1 MKEKKLFNDECVVRV
16 FLFVAKRKF
25 FESTGQF
32 IIAIGS
38 FQLLSKAVD
47 GVCGESCGFD
57 TKRPPHCEYGFN
69 NDTMRGSIP
78 RDMLVYDDKDEDD
91 DLNGKK
97 YVFTKLYR
105 VRLRKGLL
113 SPAFKYYVNFI
124 AS

>member
-1 MKEKKLFNDECVVRV
+1 MMSVWYVFFCLLPKEL
-16 FLFVAKRKF
+16 

-47 GVCGESCGFD
+47 GVCGEACGFD
-57 TKRPPHCEYGFN
+57 TKKPAHCDYGFN
-69 NDTMRGSIP
+69 NDTMRGTIP
-78 RDMLVYDDKDEDD
+78 RDLLVYDGEDEDD
-91 DLNGKK
+91 ALNGKK

-105 VRLRKGLL
+105 VRLLKGFL
-113 SPAFKYYVNFI
+113 SPAFKCYVKFI